1 MSDGPH
7 RSLPMRPGWKRVA
20 ERADNANFEA
30 EDVARCVVPALEQD
44 CSEEMSPAFINDIAD
59 ICRRWDRSLFKPDM
73 ASEIEALRANA
84 GCGIG
89 RLFLDSVARLSATET
104 ADAAILVTAMTTALN
119 HRGACS
125 ARQVEEH
132 YYRKS
137 TESRAINVRARL
149 EQAVESAPTQALAR
163 KILKLDEG
171 RSDRPTL
178 KKGLEDGV
186 RI

>member
-30 EDVARCVVPALEQD
+30 EDVTRCVVPAIEQD

-59 ICRRWDRSLFKPDM
+59 ICRRWDGSLFKPDM

-89 RLFLDSVARLSATET
+89 QLFL
-104 ADAAILVTAMTTALN
+104 
-119 HRGACS
+119 
-125 ARQVEEH
+125 
-132 YYRKS
+132 
-137 TESRAINVRARL
+137 
-149 EQAVESAPTQALAR
+149 
-163 KILKLDEG
+163 
-171 RSDRPTL
+171 
-178 KKGLEDGV
+178 
-186 RI
+186 